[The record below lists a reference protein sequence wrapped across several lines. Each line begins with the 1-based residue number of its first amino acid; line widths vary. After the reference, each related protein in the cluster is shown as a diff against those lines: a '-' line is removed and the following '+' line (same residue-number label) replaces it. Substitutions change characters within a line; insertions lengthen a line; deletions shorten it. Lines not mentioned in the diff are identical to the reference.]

1 MNYVNIDDN
10 KLKDLMKDKEN
21 TILIDVRSEEEY
33 EEKNI
38 EDSINIPLNN
48 LLYSIDDIEEYKDKY
63 VIIYCSSGHRSITA
77 CNLLSMEGFNKIYNL
92 EKGIIGYDFK

>member
-48 LLYSIDDIEEYKDKY
+48 LLYSIDDIGEYKDKN
-63 VIIYCSSGHRSITA
+63 VIIYCRSGHRSITA
-77 CNLLSMEGFNKIYNL
+77 CNLLSIEGFNKIYNL

>member
-48 LLYSIDDIEEYKDKY
+48 LLYSIDDIEEFKKY
-63 VIIYCSSGHRSITA
+63 
-77 CNLLSMEGFNKIYNL
+77 LENL
-92 EKGIIGYDFK
+92 EVVSYNKYESGLDEWYDVLVK

>member
-1 MNYVNIDDN
+1 MNYINIDDN

-48 LLYSIDDIEEYKDKY
+48 LLYSIDDIGEYKDKN
-63 VIIYCSSGHRSITA
+63 VIIYCRSGHRSITA

>member
-48 LLYSIDDIEEYKDKY
+48 LLYSIDDIGEYKDKN
-63 VIIYCSSGHRSITA
+63 VIIYCRSGHRSITA

>member
-48 LLYSIDDIEEYKDKY
+48 LLYSIDDIN
-63 VIIYCSSGHRSITA
+63 
-77 CNLLSMEGFNKIYNL
+77 NLCA
-92 EKGIIGYDFK
+92 

>member
-33 EEKNI
+33 EEQ
-38 EDSINIPLNN
+38 
-48 LLYSIDDIEEYKDKY
+48 
-63 VIIYCSSGHRSITA
+63 
-77 CNLLSMEGFNKIYNL
+77 
-92 EKGIIGYDFK
+92 

>member
-10 KLKDLMKDKEN
+10 RLKDLMKDKDN

-48 LLYSIDDIEEYKDKY
+48 LLYSIDDIEEYKDKD
-63 VIIYCSSGHRSITA
+63 VIIYCRSGHRSITA

>member
-33 EEKNI
+33 DEKNI
-38 EDSINIPLNN
+38 QDSINIPLNN
-48 LLYSIDDIEEYKDKY
+48 LLYSIDDIEEYKDKN
-63 VIIYCSSGHRSITA
+63 VIIYCRSGHRSITA
-77 CNLLSMEGFNKIYNL
+77 CNLLSIEGFNKIYNL